1 MADKQLISIAVDGPV
16 SAGKS
21 SLCDALSQ
29 KLGILHLDTGAM
41 YRAVGLFAIKNN
53 ISPDDEEALE
63 AVVKNKLADIS
74 VDYQDGRQITKLN
87 GEDVSALLRSEKVGA
102 YASAVSRFPVVRRY
116 LVSLQQQL
124 ARERSLLID
133 GRDIG
138 TVVLP
143 DAKVKIFLTA
153 SPEERALRR
162 YKQLI
167 NAGSKADYNMVLSD
181 LLARD
186 EQDKNRKADPLRAA
200 PDAVILDTSKL
211 NFEESLQEM
220 INIVK
225 AVYDN

>member
-1 MADKQLISIAVDGPV
+1 M

-200 PDAVILDTSKL
+200 PDSVILDTSKL